1 MIVSNSPAE
10 RGIGFHSRSWNW
22 GRVTMAGEQT
32 RPGFGARSMI
42 NAMFGHSIRTNVT
55 FAQNEL
61 FVW

>member
-1 MIVSNSPAE
+1 MELGS
-10 RGIGFHSRSWNW
+10 
-22 GRVTMAGEQT
+22 RVTMAGEQT
-32 RPGFGARSMI
+32 GPGFGATSMI